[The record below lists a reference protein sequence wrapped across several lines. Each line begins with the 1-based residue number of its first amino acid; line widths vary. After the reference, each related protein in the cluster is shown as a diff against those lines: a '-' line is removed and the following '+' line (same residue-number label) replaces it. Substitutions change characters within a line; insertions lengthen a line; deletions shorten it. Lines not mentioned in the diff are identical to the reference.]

1 MGDDSGSS
9 AAALTTSLAFSWVRP
24 DMPTTSAILSRVLP
38 GSRGG
43 KFPPRLAFCF
53 NDASCAAF
61 ASAANSFSNAEPI
74 STPSL
79 GRKSLRNVFSAYSP
93 RTMSSSGTTVTDTF
107 SQAIDLTAFRRRAP
121 AMSLL
126 SGVTTMGCSSPTS
139 AILCARR
146 SISPMTPRSR
156 AHHRPSQRPP
166 PTRHKGAQHRG
177 RRGHPAPAANI
188 TIRETKPGDANS

>member
-1 MGDDSGSS
+1 MILGSLFIGWTLDAS
-9 AAALTTSLAFSWVRP
+9 TPSV
-24 DMPTTSAILSRVLP
+24 ILPAGLVGPP
-38 GSRGG
+38 GGG
-43 KFPPRLAFCF
+43 KSTSWAWRPVYMNESLRLL
-53 NDASCAAF
+53 F
-61 ASAANSFSNAEPI
+61 AWVVSSFSYAEPI